1 MANYTCKVCGEMCCG
16 VESIRFHVMETHI
29 HGQVSCPFCDLSGIT
44 ANEMEIHLNFVHLK
58 EQTERQRD
66 IIPKENLTSRLS
78 SDSLTTQVSLEGSS
92 CRKELDCPLCPFN
105 HVDEE
110 LLRHHVNNYHFEKDG
125 ESNSKKVMSTTE
137 PTCLKYPSCT
147 YYEYMNESD
156 LSKHVDPHHSK
167 ENKNSSDDYLFALRL
182 NEEELR
188 KRDGEMKNF
197 NLLKRQYGMENEG
210 SFGEQSISQMERA
223 VYDGEISVMDYHVEK
238 LKLKES
244 EISGMDDGISVTFD
258 ILPTLKK
265 LCYISNDT
273 QRSYFCSSNIDHY
286 GSSYGDKGWGCG
298 YRNLQMLISSIQYQ
312 RNARS
317 ILSKFNLI
325 SSHDLNCVSPS
336 ICTLQ
341 KAIEKA
347 WKSGYDTVGGEQLGG
362 KLHQT
367 RKWIGATEIVAFF
380 TAHQIRTQIFDF
392 HSPSG
397 SNETHPA
404 LFKWDSNG
412 EPFIPPLYL
421 QHQGHSRT
429 IVGVEVLKK
438 NNSIRLLILDPSHS
452 HSQISKGLSPTNLK
466 DTKVL
471 HLMRKN
477 ICSIKSRKYQ
487 IVAVTG
493 TYSSEQEASLH
504 KRITFSRISNN
515 TFVEAR
521 NYNIIM
527 IALSLFF
534 ISLHFYY
541 IVLH

>member
-477 ICSIKSRKYQ
+477 ICSIKSRIILSWKL
-487 IVAVTG
+487 G
-493 TYSSEQEASLH
+493 T
-504 KRITFSRISNN
+504 IT
-515 TFVEAR
+515 
-521 NYNIIM
+521 
-527 IALSLFF
+527 
-534 ISLHFYY
+534 
-541 IVLH
+541 